1 MSGGTLSRNQAGLRV
16 RDLRDCVKTLS
27 TFVSF
32 PLLLYVTRAVTTSA
46 SLMEAMKHLERG
58 AMTARVR
65 SRNSIG
71 SLVFLLADYT

>member
-1 MSGGTLSRNQAGLRV
+1 MRES
-16 RDLRDCVKTLS
+16 RDCVKTLS
-27 TFVSF
+27 TFVFF
-32 PLLLYVTRAVTTSA
+32 PFLLYVTRAVTTCT
-46 SLMEAMKHLERG
+46 SLMEAMKRLERG